1 MNRFKNP
8 IKLKTEIGE
17 GIAKNVYCEMTNLV
31 FNEYRLEPFIKGKTP
46 STSDEKAEISA
57 NNFCVKTNY
66 IIKEIKKILI
76 YGSLCEYND
85 YNSSFGWKG
94 VDIEN
99 PWILTNNQELK
110 YYNYLDAPGN
120 PSYYKKAVKIV
131 DRLTYINLSDDEI
144 NDKNTVYIYYNEN
157 RIFFDDFH
165 KKILNLDNPTLGGNF
180 FCSNVEWK
188 IYDSGTI
195 SNSERILHST
205 ISEWNASEDDLP
217 DGIKIDLSTC
227 LFQIEY
233 TYETDEISFPI
244 LISNGSNYDDTVY
257 FNQTS
262 RKIDP
267 NRTARILQ
275 TYIDNMSG
283 GSLMVSGTF
292 KSWKDIP
299 EEGSVIVDA
308 ENSKKYIVN
317 SISVSEYP
325 HYLDA
330 TAQLTEYHAKRRTNM
345 GADTDL
351 QINYIPNNNLVYR
364 KSFKCI
370 QFEFDLSIDKVEEE
384 DIYKNDK
391 LDFLLKDD
399 LNKLVFENLFKT
411 GSYVYDLIGYPTIFK
426 AGNNILFNERAYSNF
441 IWDFSVYD
449 SNPIPY
455 NYTNTLGFVDTT
467 QIYLYKGITKEQLN
481 NYPLFTDI
489 ISEQQLL
496 LENDIDKDAYEI
508 FDYTLQ
514 ASYKGI
520 NKTIVREEYVE
531 ELLNNSGF
539 PNSTIRFY
547 NTHFSKYDVINDESE
562 VRRIDISLGILLY
575 DDGVYTQ
582 SINLTYVGAI
592 PNYKSIVIFSDD
604 KPLFI
609 KNFDEEQTIA
619 EDFLI
624 YIYPKLMT
632 AIRDGVYGKDIK

>member
-17 GIAKNVYCEMTNLV
+17 GIAKSVYCEMTNIV
-31 FNEYRLEPFIKGKTP
+31 PNEYRTEPFIGTKILSA
-46 STSDEKAEISA
+46 STGEPEISA
-57 NNFCVKTNY
+57 DNVCIRTQY
-66 IIKEIKKILI
+66 TIKEIKKILI
-76 YGSLCEYND
+76 YGHLCEYND
-85 YNSSFGWKG
+85 YNDTFKYIEI
-94 VDIEN
+94 DEEN

-110 YYNYLDAPGN
+110 YYNYLDNPSN
-120 PSYYKKAVKIV
+120 PSYKKTVKIV
-131 DRLTYINLSDDEI
+131 DNSTYIKLSDDDI
-144 NDKNTVYIYYNEN
+144 NDKDTVYIYYEDSTIYLSDLVK
-157 RIFFDDFH
+157 IFI
-165 KKILNLDNPTLGGNF
+165 KESYPTVF
-180 FCSNVEWK
+180 YCSNVEWK

-195 SNSERILHST
+195 SDFQRILHST
-205 ISEWNASEDDLP
+205 ISVWNADENDLP
-217 DGIKIDLSTC
+217 NGINNMNLLTC
-227 LFQIEY
+227 LFRVEY
-233 TYETDEISFPI
+233 SYETGELSFPI
-244 LISNGSNYDDTVY
+244 LISNENNYDDTVY

-262 RKIDP
+262 QKIDP

-292 KSWKDIP
+292 ESWKDIP

-308 ENSKKYIVN
+308 ENNKKYIVN

-325 HYLDA
+325 HYLNA

-562 VRRIDISLGILLY
+562 VRRIDISLGIPLY

>member
-17 GIAKNVYCEMTNLV
+17 SIAKNVYCEMTNIKSEANVHEPLKNGKYATALADAEEINYKNII
-31 FNEYRLEPFIKGKTP
+31 FKTKYNISELNELK
-46 STSDEKAEISA
+46 
-57 NNFCVKTNY
+57 
-66 IIKEIKKILI
+66 I
-76 YGSLCEYND
+76 YGHLCEYND
-85 YNSSFGWKG
+85 YNSSFKYIEI
-94 VDIEN
+94 DKEN

-110 YYNYLDAPGN
+110 YYDYLDN
-120 PSYYKKAVKIV
+120 PSNPTPYYKKIKMIRSF
-131 DRLTYINLSDDEI
+131 DYESLSKKQRK
-144 NDKNTVYIYYNEN
+144 DKDIVYIYYEGSTIYLSDLVK
-157 RIFFDDFH
+157 IFGKDFF
-165 KKILNLDNPTLGGNF
+165 ILPTNF
-180 FCSNVEWK
+180 SCSDVEWK
-188 IYDSGTI
+188 IYDDGTI
-195 SNSERILHST
+195 SNYQRILHST
-205 ISEWNASEDDLP
+205 ISAWNASEGDLP
-217 DGIKIDLSTC
+217 DGINIDLSTC

-233 TYETDEISFPI
+233 SYETGEISFPI
-244 LISNGSNYDDTVY
+244 LISNESNYDDTVY

-292 KSWKDIP
+292 ESWKDIP

-449 SNPIPY
+449 SNPMPY

>member
-17 GIAKNVYCEMTNLV
+17 GIAKSVYCEMTNIV
-31 FNEYRLEPFIKGKTP
+31 PNEYRTEPFIGTKILSA
-46 STSDEKAEISA
+46 STGEPEISA
-57 NNFCVKTNY
+57 DNVCIRTQY
-66 IIKEIKKILI
+66 TIKEIKKILI
-76 YGSLCEYND
+76 YGHLCEYND
-85 YNSSFGWKG
+85 YNDTFKYIEI
-94 VDIEN
+94 DEEN

-110 YYNYLDAPGN
+110 YYNYLDNPSN
-120 PSYYKKAVKIV
+120 PSYKKTVKIV
-131 DRLTYINLSDDEI
+131 DNSTYIKLSDDDI
-144 NDKNTVYIYYNEN
+144 NDKDTVYIYYEDSTIYLSDLVK
-157 RIFFDDFH
+157 IFI
-165 KKILNLDNPTLGGNF
+165 KESYPTVF
-180 FCSNVEWK
+180 YCSNVEWK

-195 SNSERILHST
+195 SDFQRILHST
-205 ISEWNASEDDLP
+205 ISVWNADENDLP
-217 DGIKIDLSTC
+217 NGINNMNLLTC
-227 LFQIEY
+227 LFRVEY
-233 TYETDEISFPI
+233 SYETGELSFPI
-244 LISNGSNYDDTVY
+244 LISNENNYDDTVY

-262 RKIDP
+262 QKIDP

-292 KSWKDIP
+292 ESWKDIP

-308 ENSKKYIVN
+308 ENNKKYIVN

-325 HYLDA
+325 HYLNA

-351 QINYIPNNNLVYR
+351 QINSIPNNNLIYR

-370 QFEFDLSIDKVEEE
+370 QFEFDLSIDKVEKE

-399 LNKLVFENLFKT
+399 LNKLVFGNLFTT
-411 GSYVYDLIGYPTIFK
+411 GSYIYNLIGYPTIFK
-426 AGNNILFNERAYSNF
+426 AGNNILFNERAYSNL
-441 IWDFSVYD
+441 IWDFSIYD
-449 SNPIPY
+449 SNSIPY

-467 QIYLYKGITKEQLN
+467 QIYLYKGITEEQLN
-481 NYPLFTDI
+481 NYPLFKDI
-489 ISEQQLL
+489 IPEQQLL